1 MEWRVLKWPD
11 APFLCRI
18 EEERVGRVRGE
29 KPAPVMSGL
38 MMSRPDMLFVDHW
51 SRSGEVSGAAARA
64 PAPSAERRAP
74 LGVTDKYENLVLAML
89 IDPSFGKKKSSSSSL
104 LREPPSGA
112 PAASRLI

>member
-64 PAPSAERRAP
+64 PAPFSRIPQRQLFRQFWPNLGFRAWRTDLTRGERP
-74 LGVTDKYENLVLAML
+74 W
-89 IDPSFGKKKSSSSSL
+89 
-104 LREPPSGA
+104 
-112 PAASRLI
+112 ASRTSTRTLCWPC